1 MCDWGEND
9 WRSETESVDSG
20 ILFALCQAV
29 SFLRRTCPQELRRLH
44 EKNFLSFSPL
54 CDFLN
59 TYCTLLGVGEAHRVT
74 ELVQRL
80 EVHHRWCVALVKGAW
95 FDFQSEF
102 VRFQS
107 VDALHLFRPE
117 LHGRLHFHRLS
128 QEQKPTVLALYPTPS
143 HKDADAIMRV
153 GSLPFMVSGY
163 RFLGVLG
170 REDRG
175 ACVWL
180 APKEIGGPVWKF
192 GIPAKGFA
200 PTDHEILEGTQGGC
214 VLRHPSLHSF
224 TVIRVF
230 FIWTS

>member
-153 GSLPFMVSGY
+153 GSLPFMVSDTGFWVY
-163 RFLGVLG
+163 LAARIGVRVCGLH
-170 REDRG
+170 
-175 ACVWL
+175 
-180 APKEIGGPVWKF
+180 PKK
-192 GIPAKGFA
+192 
-200 PTDHEILEGTQGGC
+200 LEGQCGNLGFQQKGLLPPITKFSRGLKAVVFC
-214 VLRHPSLHSF
+214 ATPPSTRLP
-224 TVIRVF
+224 
-230 FIWTS
+230 